1 MALPGGARAE
11 RLSSVSAGRLA
22 IIACECLVGRH
33 PFSATTIG
41 DLTVQI
47 WMEKPLAPSTLGDV
61 PAGFDEWSF
70 KGTHKEPGA
79 RFDRCDHLGDA
90 VDELTK
96 VLVPGERAPAND
108 HGSAR
113 LVPPIALAM
122 RGGWSATSRRL
133 VRLLALAFDRAS
145 AQGAIS
151 NAAVKSE

>member
-33 PFSATTIG
+33 PFSATAIG

-79 RFDRCDHLGDA
+79 RFESAGEMADA
-90 VDELTK
+90 LTK